1 MHNLKRLITLHND
14 NIIFYIFSNINTP
27 TCFQHQTPY
36 FNQLQNQT
44 YFHTTFLF
52 NFQLHYKI

>member
-1 MHNLKRLITLHND
+1 MHSLKRSIILHND

-27 TCFQHQTPY
+27 TSFQHQTPY

-44 YFHTTFLF
+44 YFYITFLF
-52 NFQLHYKI
+52 NFQLHY